1 MPDQL
6 PIATVRIW
14 YDSVIEKYFV
24 NKVKFPA
31 SSTPSSLIRLLHSP
45 SSSNSSVLTYLLTY
59 LLEIDYSTQNE
70 NQEKIESNNKT
81 NWKYVTTLV

>member
-31 SSTPSSLIRLLHSP
+31 SSTPSSLIRLLYSP

-59 LLEIDYSTQNE
+59 LLFNAIRSGPMNSSFHFPYLS
-70 NQEKIESNNKT
+70 KKT
-81 NWKYVTTLV
+81 S

>member
-14 YDSVIEKYFV
+14 YDSVTEKYFV

-59 LLEIDYSTQNE
+59 WKLIKIKQQDKLEIRYNIGVDE
-70 NQEKIESNNKT
+70 GT
-81 NWKYVTTLV
+81 N